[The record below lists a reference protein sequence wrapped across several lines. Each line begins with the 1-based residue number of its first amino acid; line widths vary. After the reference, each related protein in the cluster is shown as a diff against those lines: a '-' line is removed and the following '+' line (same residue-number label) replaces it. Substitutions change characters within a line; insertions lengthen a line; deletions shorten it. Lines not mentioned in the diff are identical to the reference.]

1 MYSEEIK
8 KIEIIN
14 GVKAIKKVGS
24 KKIDVVQIEFFQDY
38 YSSKLKKLD
47 RTIISNLIT
56 KILRVIKESLK
67 SELQKVLNI
76 CFLTELEPN
85 YEVGEYHYITFRF
98 LLLGQDLEGIKEK
111 LMNPLEAI
119 VLDEIGGGITIEYKH
134 NMSPPEVMTELLP
147 IDTLTPKQPKT
158 TDKKLKSYYSNELY
172 EVGKTPIIEFNPRSL
187 DRGVIAIKLN

>member
-47 RTIISNLIT
+47 RTVISNLIT
-56 KILRVIKESLK
+56 MILRVIKESLK
-67 SELQKVLNI
+67 SELQKVINI
-76 CFLTELEPN
+76 CSNIELEPN
-85 YEVGEYHYITFRF
+85 NEIGDYHYITFRF
-98 LLLGQDLEGIKEK
+98 FLLGNELDGIKDK
-111 LMNPLEAI
+111 LINPMELN
-119 VLDEIGGGITIEYKH
+119 VLDDIGGGITIEYKH
-134 NMSPPEVMTELLP
+134 NQSLTDIMTEFIQ
-147 IDTLTPKQPKT
+147 IDTLTPNPPKT
-158 TDKKLKSYYSNELY
+158 TDKKVRSYYSNELY
-172 EVGKTPIIEFNPRSL
+172 EVAKTPIMEFNPRSL